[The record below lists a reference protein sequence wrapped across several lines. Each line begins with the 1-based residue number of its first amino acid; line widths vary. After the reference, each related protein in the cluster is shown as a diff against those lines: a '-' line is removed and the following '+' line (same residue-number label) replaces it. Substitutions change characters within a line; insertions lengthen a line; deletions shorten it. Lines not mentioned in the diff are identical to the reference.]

1 MSEAPI
7 KEFKYGQKG
16 DYVKAAIWENTSG
29 KGMVYHTV
37 KLSRHYYH
45 ENEWHET
52 QFLYAKHLPLGNL
65 ANGKAHEF
73 IYERLNELREQQ
85 KAEETEKSAPA
96 TKRGRRKTHVE
107 KLEEGKQ
114 TAKGK

>member
-37 KLSRHYYH
+37 KLSRHYFH
-45 ENEWHET
+45 EDEWHET

-73 IYERLNELREQQ
+73 IYERLNELREQE
-85 KAEETEKSAPA
+85 KEEAEKPAPA

-107 KLEEGKQ
+107 KLEEEQQ
-114 TAKGK
+114 TTKGK